1 MASANRKETTALVV
15 GAGFGGIACAK
26 KLSKHGVRVMLIDRH
41 DYSQF
46 QPLLYQVATAQVNVT
61 DVARP
66 IRQAF
71 RKRDN
76 VEVRLADIAH
86 IDPST
91 KTVTSKDGISFS
103 GDYLVLAM
111 GSQPNFFNTPGADT
125 YAFPLYSLEHAE
137 RLRSRLL
144 VVMEDALRNPKL
156 IDQGAL
162 NFVVVGAGATGVETA
177 GAIADSINRVIP
189 HRIQKEKIR
198 LANIYLI
205 DPA

>member
-1 MASANRKETTALVV
+1 MASSNRSETTALVI

-26 KLSKHGVRVMLIDRH
+26 RLSKRGVRVTLVDRH

-76 VEVRLADIAH
+76 VEVRMADIAH

-91 KTVTSKDGISFS
+91 KTVTSKDGVSFS

-111 GSQPNFFNTPGADT
+111 GSQPNFFNTTGADEH
-125 YAFPLYSLEHAE
+125 AFPLYSLEQPE
-137 RLRSRLL
+137 RQLPRLL
-144 VVMEDALRNPKL
+144 AVVEDALRNP
-156 IDQGAL
+156 
-162 NFVVVGAGATGVETA
+162 
-177 GAIADSINRVIP
+177 
-189 HRIQKEKIR
+189 
-198 LANIYLI
+198 
-205 DPA
+205 